1 MRPEFDNNQDELNV
15 TLHRLKAAMI
25 ASAAAASVV
34 ASAPAFSAE
43 PRSTD
48 QVLPPVVIIGITPL
62 PSAELEV
69 TDIAA
74 PVQTATAEDIDN
86 SHALDL
92 SEFINRELGSVY
104 VNDVQNNPLQP
115 DVNFRGYTAS
125 PLLGTPQGV
134 SVYLDGVR
142 LNQPFGDVV
151 SWDLIPRQAIAEMA
165 LIPGSNPLFGL
176 NTLGGALALI
186 TKDGF
191 NDPGLTLGVNYGSNK
206 RRSIEAELGGSS
218 ENGLYWYGT
227 ANKLKDD
234 GWRDDSPTDATQV
247 FGKLGYR
254 TSMSNTFLTG
264 AYADT
269 DLTGN
274 GLQDMQ
280 FLDDYASVY
289 TKPDNTLN
297 ESWLLNL
304 VRINR
309 LGESV
314 TLGANAYYRRL
325 TTATLNGDLNDD
337 ALGENLYQPS
347 AAERTAL
354 ANAGY
359 TGFPVSG
366 ETQANTP
373 FPSWRCIANILRNSE
388 PNEKCNGLLNR
399 SATRQFDAGAG
410 AQLTFK
416 STLWSRDNTAIVG
429 TALSRSGTNFTQ
441 SSQFGY
447 LTPDRG
453 IATVEGPGAFA
464 DGSQDSEN
472 AFDARVDLRGSTTT
486 MSWFLSN
493 ILQLSPRAALTL
505 SGRYDH
511 TSLHSDDLITP
522 AGEPGSLT
530 ASHEFTRFNPS
541 VGLTLNPIEGLSAY
555 LGYSEGSR
563 APSVIE
569 LGCADPENPCK
580 LPNAMAGD
588 PPLDQVKTRTFEAGL
603 RGKQGDSVSWNLGV
617 FRADNRDDILF
628 VADEQAGFGYFRNFG
643 KTRRQGVE
651 AGASTTVGPV
661 TFSANYTYLDATFR
675 SEEAVNG
682 EGNSSN
688 EEGPG
693 FEGEIEIEP
702 GNHIPLIPRHI
713 AKAMIEWQI
722 LPMLSV
728 SADAMNVGGSHARGN
743 ENNEHEPDGVYY
755 LGPGRT
761 DSYTVVNFGAE
772 VTPLP
777 QLTIFAQVSNAFDRK
792 YFTAS
797 QLGPTGF
804 NADGDFVARPFS
816 GPIVDGE
823 RPLLGTTFLAPG
835 APRAYWVG
843 VKYTLFGEGLK

>member
-1 MRPEFDNNQDELNV
+1 MKTIVIAVTALSAVCAFAAQAAGKLQEL
-15 TLHRLKAAMI
+15 
-25 ASAAAASVV
+25 
-34 ASAPAFSAE
+34 
-43 PRSTD
+43 D
-48 QVLPPVVIIGITPL
+48 PVQIIGITPL
-62 PSAELEV
+62 PGADLEA

-74 PVQTATAEDIDN
+74 PVQVATADDIEA

-92 SEFINRELGSVY
+92 GEFMNRSLGSVY

-115 DVNFRGYTAS
+115 DLNFRGYTAS
-125 PLLGTPQGV
+125 PLLGTPQGL

-151 SWDLIPRQAIAEMA
+151 SWDLIPRQAIAVMA

-176 NTLGGALALI
+176 NTLGGALALS

-191 NDPGLTLGVNYGSNK
+191 SNPGLTLGLNQGSHN

-218 ENGLYWYGT
+218 ESGIYWYGT

-234 GWRDDSPTDATQV
+234 GWRDVSPTDATQV

-254 TSMSNTFLTG
+254 TSMSNTFLAA

-274 GLQDMQ
+274 GLQDLQ
-280 FLDDYASVY
+280 FLGGDYASVY

-297 ESWLLNL
+297 RSWLLNL

-309 LGESV
+309 LSDAV
-314 TLGANAYYRRL
+314 TLGANAYYRNIR
-325 TTATLNGDLNDD
+325 TSTLNGDINDD
-337 ALGENLYQPS
+337 ALGEDLYQPS
-347 AAERTAL
+347 VAERGALTA
-354 ANAGY
+354 AGY
-359 TGFPVSG
+359 TGFPISG

-373 FPSWRCIANILRNSE
+373 FPSWRCIANILINSE

-399 SATRQFDAGAG
+399 TATRQHDGGAG
-410 AQLTFK
+410 AQLTFA
-416 STLWSRDNTAIVG
+416 SRLWSRENKTTLGSAFSSTG
-429 TALSRSGTNFTQ
+429 TDFTQ

-447 LTPDRG
+447 LTADRG
-453 IATVEGPGAFA
+453 VATVEGPGAFA
-464 DGSQDSEN
+464 DGSQDSGN
-472 AFDARVDLRGSTTT
+472 AFDARVDLHGSTTT
-486 MSWFLSN
+486 MSWFLSDT
-493 ILQLSPRAALTL
+493 IQLSPIAALTL

-511 TSLHSDDLITP
+511 TSLESDDFLTP

-530 ASHEFTRFNPS
+530 ASHEFGRFNPA
-541 VGLTLNPIEGLSAY
+541 VGFTLNPMKGLSAY
-555 LGYSEGSR
+555 LGFTAGSR

-588 PPLDQVKTRTFEAGL
+588 PPLKQVRTRTLEAGVH
-603 RGKQGDSVSWNLGV
+603 GQHGGPVNWNLGV

-628 VADEQAGFGYFRNFG
+628 VADEQSGFGYFRNFG

-651 AGASTTVGPV
+651 AGASTTLGPITV
-661 TFSANYTYLDATFR
+661 SANYTFLDATFR
-675 SEEAVNG
+675 SEEALNG

-688 EEGPG
+688 EEGAG
-693 FEGEIEIEP
+693 FEGQIEIEP
-702 GNHIPLIPRHI
+702 GNRIPLIPRHI
-713 AKAMIEWQI
+713 AKAMVEWRI

-728 SADAMNVGGSHARGN
+728 STDAMYVGGSYSRGN

-761 DSYTVVNFGAE
+761 GGYTVVNFGVE
-772 VTPLP
+772 LQPLP
-777 QLTIFAQVSNAFDRK
+777 KLTIFAQLNNAFDRK
-792 YFTAS
+792 YYTAS

-804 NADGDFVARPFS
+804 NAMGEFVARPFS

-843 VKYTLFGEGLK
+843 ARYTLY